1 LHCDTKTPRISG
13 NNVKQTYKV
22 YRRGSP
28 RSGLLYVITDKGVS
42 EVAIILHPATKAD
55 TKMPKLPVE
64 EVEPEEVI
72 EGDTRMETPR
82 REES

>member
-1 LHCDTKTPRISG
+1 
-13 NNVKQTYKV
+13 
-22 YRRGSP
+22 
-28 RSGLLYVITDKGVS
+28 VS

-72 EGDTRMETPR
+72 EGDTRMEFIR
-82 REES
+82 RTEES

>member
-1 LHCDTKTPRISG
+1 
-13 NNVKQTYKV
+13 V

-28 RSGLLYVITDKGVS
+28 RSGPLYVITNKGVS

-55 TKMPKLPVE
+55 TKMAKLPVE